1 MTATNPAKI
10 QLDTKEEILKPDT
23 KLIKDL
29 IAEGREKGFITLDV
43 QLDFRWIGCSHGK
56 GRVMLRKDFLKDP
69 PVLFVSG

>member
-29 IAEGREKGFITLDV
+29 IAEGREKGFITPV
-43 QLDFRWIGCSHGK
+43 SYTH
-56 GRVMLRKDFLKDP
+56 LRAHET
-69 PVLFVSG
+69 